1 MAYQVQQI
9 DLDMLMDKNKVKYA
23 KVELLNQNFTILDEL
38 QGEVISDDYSV
49 DSESDIRT
57 TYNLTMIV
65 KDSSFNIESY
75 TRFWFDKYVRI
86 LTGYMNNRTGDI
98 HWYPMGVF
106 LVSSA
111 SYQYNATTHTLT
123 LPCLDLASKL
133 TGDLGGYLNA
143 LNTVIIGGIQEN
155 AQIRAAMIDTITQL
169 GNVKNYR
176 VDNIGKSVP
185 YDLEFSVGSTVFDIV
200 RTLRD
205 LYPNWETFFDTGGT
219 FIYQKIP
226 YSNDAPVVID
236 EETMK
241 RLVISED
248 TNYDLT
254 QVYNVVEVWGKQL
267 TGTRYSED
275 VTKAA
280 DPNSAFID
288 IYTINIP
295 DYTLADKDIIE
306 VKIPSANTKRFTK
319 IQINDG
325 TAMVLAHAESNT
337 ALEYNVMESEK
348 VYEIQYDQSASKFR
362 FLGSPQVYASA
373 KDTLANSPFNID
385 KIGEK
390 RLVLS
395 GGDYDYIWS
404 EDLAKQRAEYELW
417 THTRLQDTIT
427 LEMIWIPW
435 LTVNQKVRYTS
446 FSTGKTNDYIV
457 KNISGSFSSGTMSV
471 TMIRF
476 YPEEME

>member
-1 MAYQVQQI
+1 MTYQVQQI
-9 DLDMLMDKNKVKYA
+9 DLSMLIDKNKVKYA

-49 DSESDIRT
+49 DSASDIRT

-86 LTGYMNNRTGDI
+86 LTGYMNNRTGGI

-143 LNTVIIGGIQEN
+143 LNTVIIGGIQED
-155 AQIRAAMIDTITQL
+155 AQIRTTMIDTITQL
-169 GNVKNYR
+169 GNIKNYR

-205 LYPNWETFFDTGGT
+205 LYPNWETFFDTDGT

-226 YSNDAPVVID
+226 YSNDTPVVID

-275 VTKAA
+275 VTKSE
-280 DPNSAFID
+280 DSSLINR
-288 IYTINIP
+288 YTISIP

-306 VKIPSANTKRFTK
+306 FKMPETNTKSYTR

-325 TAMVLAHAESNT
+325 TAMPLARSESD
-337 ALEYNVMESEK
+337 ALVYRNELEGGK
-348 VYEIQYDQSASKFR
+348 VYEIQYDQASSKFR

-373 KDTLANSPFNID
+373 KDTLSTSPFNVD